1 MGSAQGWVYRIF
13 TIQDHPA
20 DPDLYLRRA
29 RLRREAGRLD
39 EAVEDYR
46 KAAELSQNPSTAIEE
61 LARTLL
67 QDGDRAR
74 ALIELEGSVK
84 KYGADTTGFL
94 RLGKERWMLDD
105 KTSARAIWEL
115 GVTLFRENTVLLRNI
130 ALARYHAGDYEGAS
144 QDYRRA
150 MAGKTELLGIRTDL
164 AWALLKLERFA
175 EVRELCEAVL
185 QIRPEDPAAKAI
197 LARIKDGAADQ

>member
-115 GVTLFRENTVLLRNI
+115 GVTLFPENTVLF
-130 ALARYHAGDYEGAS
+130 ATSPWLAIMRETM
-144 QDYRRA
+144 RA
-150 MAGKTELLGIRTDL
+150 RHKIIGGP
-164 AWALLKLERFA
+164 W
-175 EVRELCEAVL
+175 
-185 QIRPEDPAAKAI
+185 PAKQSCWGSEPI
-197 LARIKDGAADQ
+197 SPGLS